1 MKNIKTMIVM
11 GCNKNNQLFPLVF
24 AIMGKNI
31 DDQEWFLTYIRNEV
45 SQRSGLCVI
54 LDRH

>member
-11 GCNKNNQLFPLVF
+11 DCNKNNQLFPLVF

-31 DDQEWFLTYIRNEV
+31 DDQGWFLTYIRNEV

>member
-11 GCNKNNQLFPLVF
+11 DCNKNNQLFPLVF

-31 DDQEWFLTYIRNEV
+31 DDEGWFLTYIRNEV